1 MLKKKTTLTYN
12 AFILS
17 TVRSCFIPNYVRL
30 LLGTF
35 ELHVTTGYTLTNSST
50 LCRAFNISG
59 IKQYQTALECVNA
72 IKGDTIMVKKI
83 DEGSLRLFELSPI
96 SLCLISR
103 IKKCFYIIQ

>member
-1 MLKKKTTLTYN
+1 MLKKNTTLTYN

-35 ELHVTTGYTLTNSST
+35 ELHVTTGNTLTNSST
-50 LCRAFNISG
+50 LCRAFNFSG

-72 IKGDTIMVKKI
+72 IDQRRHNYGQEDRR
-83 DEGSLRLFELSPI
+83 RLTTAV
-96 SLCLISR
+96 
-103 IKKCFYIIQ
+103 